1 MNGWSAFLCT
11 MRLLGP
17 LKSLAFRQNVRPQPI
32 TVPGGVRL
40 GRRSVWGGVGQE
52 LEAQMDS
59 NAPRIIARG
68 EWEQNEFGDL
78 SYIPRHK
85 APPMGDAR
93 GNIGPWQEG
102 RDPDDLPVDEYVPGA
117 PTDPAVA
124 AAMAEIMAA
133 RDAAGAE
140 IMAAR
145 DATGAGSRGGY
156 VRASEAAWQAAAKD
170 YLAGDSAD
178 TVSARYG
185 MAVSTFRA
193 RAAEEGWR
201 RRDQPDPAPLDD
213 RAPDADLPADLDD
226 EPADFAAMADQA
238 RARLNRAVQAGR
250 ALEAARWMRL
260 HLSLSALARRTDGDA
275 APPPPPEPKE
285 PDLLDRAG
293 AVARE
298 IGVIARAAM
307 ALTPGDIAGRDA
319 LMARVEAL
327 DDLKPPPISDDV
339 HSLDG
344 VFVPPASA
352 TQPP

>member
-1 MNGWSAFLCT
+1 
-11 MRLLGP
+11 
-17 LKSLAFRQNVRPQPI
+17 
-32 TVPGGVRL
+32 
-40 GRRSVWGGVGQE
+40 
-52 LEAQMDS
+52 MDS

-133 RDAAGAE
+133 RDAAGA
-140 IMAAR
+140 
-145 DATGAGSRGGY
+145 GSRGGY

-170 YLAGDSAD
+170 YLAGASAE

-185 MAVSTFRA
+185 MAISTFRA

-213 RAPDADLPADLDD
+213 RADEADLPADLDD

-275 APPPPPEPKE
+275 APPPPAPSPPEPKE

-339 HSLDG
+339 HTLDG
-344 VFVPPASA
+344 VFVQAPSA

>member
-1 MNGWSAFLCT
+1 MGQ
-11 MRLLGP
+11 G
-17 LKSLAFRQNVRPQPI
+17 LK
-32 TVPGGVRL
+32 T
-40 GRRSVWGGVGQE
+40 
-52 LEAQMDS
+52 QMDS

-170 YLAGDSAD
+170 YLAGASAE

-213 RAPDADLPADLDD
+213 RAPDADLPADLPDPFDD

-260 HLSLSALARRTDGDA
+260 HLSLSALARRTEDDA
-275 APPPPPEPKE
+275 APPPPAPPPPEPKE

-327 DDLKPPPISDDV
+327 DDLKQSPISDDV
-339 HSLDG
+339 HTLDG
-344 VFVPPASA
+344 VFVQPPSA
-352 TQPP
+352 TRPP